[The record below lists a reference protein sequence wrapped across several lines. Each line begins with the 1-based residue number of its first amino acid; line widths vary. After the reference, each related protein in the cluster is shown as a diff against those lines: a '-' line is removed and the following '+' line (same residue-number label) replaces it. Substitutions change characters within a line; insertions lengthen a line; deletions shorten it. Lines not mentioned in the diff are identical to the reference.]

1 VNYSEAANWF
11 GRAADQGDADAQKN
25 LGFMFLYGRG
35 VGRDYVRAHMWFSLA
50 ASEANNA
57 AAFARHLVAAKMT
70 PAEVAEAEK
79 LVREW
84 EPK

>member
-1 VNYSEAANWF
+1 
-11 GRAADQGDADAQKN
+11 
-25 LGFMFLYGRG
+25 
-35 VGRDYVRAHMWFSLA
+35 MWFSLA
-50 ASEANNA
+50 ASEGNNS
-57 AAFARHLVAAKMT
+57 AAFARNLVAAKMT